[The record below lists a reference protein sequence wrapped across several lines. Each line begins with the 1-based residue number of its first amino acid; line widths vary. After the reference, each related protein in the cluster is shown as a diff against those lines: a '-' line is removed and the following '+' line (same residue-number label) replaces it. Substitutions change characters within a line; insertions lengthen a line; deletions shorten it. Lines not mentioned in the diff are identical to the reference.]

1 MKIVVLDGYTLNP
14 GDLSWEGLEKLGNL
28 TVYDRTPE
36 YQIRERIK
44 GAKVVFTNKT
54 VIKKDVLENNPELKY
69 IGILATGYN
78 TVDIEGARE
87 LGITVTNIP
96 AYSTKSVAQFAMALL
111 LEMCH
116 HVGHHSDEVR
126 SGRWSKHIDFCF
138 WDYPLIELDG
148 KTLGIIGY
156 GSTGQAFSQIAQAMG
171 MNVLAHTRT
180 SNKDL
185 ETDQMKY
192 ASLDD
197 LLAQSD
203 VISLHCPLFEETKGI
218 INKDNIQKMKDGV
231 MIINTG
237 RGPLIVEEDL
247 ANALNSGKVA
257 GAGLDVLAQE
267 PPKADNP
274 LLTAKNCIITPH
286 IAWAPQEARSRL
298 MDMAVDNLKKF
309 MAGESQNVVN

>member
-1 MKIVVLDGYTLNP
+1 
-14 GDLSWEGLEKLGNL
+14 
-28 TVYDRTPE
+28 
-36 YQIRERIK
+36 
-44 GAKVVFTNKT
+44 
-54 VIKKDVLENNPELKY
+54 
-69 IGILATGYN
+69 
-78 TVDIEGARE
+78 
-87 LGITVTNIP
+87 
-96 AYSTKSVAQFAMALL
+96 
-111 LEMCH
+111 
-116 HVGHHSDEVR
+116 
-126 SGRWSKHIDFCF
+126 
-138 WDYPLIELDG
+138 
-148 KTLGIIGY
+148 
-156 GSTGQAFSQIAQAMG
+156 

-286 IAWAPQEARSRL
+286 IAWAPREARSRL
-298 MDMAVDNLKKF
+298 MTIAVDNLKKF